1 MRTNCALLYTFV
13 VRFRIAGAFPMPY
26 RKIAYIAGIVL
37 LMMLS
42 AMGGAALYNLFWGN
56 AKRYIYLNPSAH
68 STAYGI
74 QEGGGSPIV
83 LPGFEGAAELARPAV
98 VHVKSHFATQIN
110 GKQDDFFGNPFRD
123 FWDEEQDSEENLAS
137 GSGVLI
143 SADGY
148 ITTNNHVVEDA
159 DFIEITLF
167 DNRRYT
173 ADVVAVD
180 ISTDLALL
188 KIDGKDFPYL
198 KFGKADKV
206 RVGQWVL
213 AVGNPLDLNS
223 TVTAGIVSA
232 KGRNINL
239 LREDS
244 DLSVESF
251 IQTDAA
257 VNRGNSGGA
266 LINVNGELIGINTA
280 IASRTG
286 YYSGYSFAI
295 PSEIV
300 QKVMEDLLKYGEV
313 KRGFLGVQIQPV
325 DAELADSRNLSVLQ
339 GAYISSVSPT
349 GGAWAGGIRE
359 GDVILSVNDMPVTS
373 TAELQEQVSRYR
385 PGDQIRIGYMRGKD
399 LRHTDVVLQG
409 YDGSTSLAPK
419 RLSLEYKGCAFRM
432 LTADECKAYGVD
444 HGAKVEKLSNAMKK
458 GGVQP
463 NLIVTEVNG
472 RKIRSIDILE
482 QALKESADFVNLKGV
497 YGKGVSAT
505 YSFSW

>member
-1 MRTNCALLYTFV
+1 
-13 VRFRIAGAFPMPY
+13 MPY
-26 RKIAYIAGIVL
+26 RKIASIAGLTL

-56 AKRYIYLNPSAH
+56 ARRYIYLSPNAH
-68 STAYGI
+68 AAAAYRL
-74 QEGGGSPIV
+74 QEGGGTPIV
-83 LPGFEGAAELARPAV
+83 LPSFEGAAELARPAV
-98 VHVKSHFATQIN
+98 VHIKSHFAARLN
-110 GKQDDFFGNPFRD
+110 NRQDDFFGNPFRE
-123 FWDEEQDSEENLAS
+123 FWDEDSSTEEENLAS

-148 ITTNNHVVEDA
+148 IVTNNHVVEDA
-159 DFIEITLF
+159 DNVEITLF

-188 KIDGKDFPYL
+188 KIDGADFPFL
-198 KFGKADKV
+198 KFGKSDKV
-206 RVGQWVL
+206 KVGQWVL

-266 LINVNGELIGINTA
+266 LISVNGELIGINTA

-295 PSEIV
+295 PSEMV

-313 KRGFLGVQIQPV
+313 KRGFLGVQIQAV

-339 GAYISSVSPT
+339 GAYISSVSPQ
-349 GGAWAGGIRE
+349 GGAYAGGIRE
-359 GDVILSVNDMPVTS
+359 GDVVISVNEIPVTS
-373 TAELQEQVSRYR
+373 TSELQEQVSRYR
-385 PGDQIRIGYMRGKD
+385 PGDRIRLGYMRGKS
-399 LRHTDVVLQG
+399 LQHGDVTLQG
-409 YDGSTSLAPK
+409 FDGSVNIAPR
-419 RLSLEYKGCAFRM
+419 RLTLEYKNSTFRM
-432 LTADECKAYGVD
+432 LSPDECKAYGVD
-444 HGAKVEKLSNAMKK
+444 HGARVEKLSNAMRK
-458 GGVQP
+458 GGVQQ
-463 NLIVTEVNG
+463 NMIVTEVNG

-482 QALKESADFVNLKGV
+482 QALKEAGDFVNLKGV